1 MLAEGR
7 ATLAGTRLETEGG
20 GEAVAS
26 GAIDLGRGALDLRV
40 AAKPMPEAAEVGL
53 RLTGPAEAPRR
64 LPEFAGFLQ
73 WRAER

>member
-1 MLAEGR
+1 M
-7 ATLAGTRLETEGG
+7 RLTAEGG

-40 AAKPMPEAAEVGL
+40 AAKPTADSAEVGL
-53 RLTGPAEAPRR
+53 RLTGPVGAPRR
-64 LPEFAGFLQ
+64 LPELAAFLR